1 MKKRHPTK
9 TQRASKASKATGSNL
24 ASIGG
29 IDRENPNRRMRR
41 AIKAEA
47 RQNAKG
53 RGEQ

>member
-9 TQRASKASKATGSNL
+9 TQRASKASKASGSNL

-47 RQNAKG
+47 RQKTKG
-53 RGEQ
+53 KLK